1 MNNYEA
7 VYNDHLAR
15 IASEKGEKYAE
26 FVKEAVVV
34 LTSGELIIEAVQL
47 EKRKSVCEIMKGVMS
62 LAVEGLA
69 AKFGISGEN
78 NIIAAIKECRELL
91 TSVVSSADIPS
102 CEVH

>member
-7 VYNDHLAR
+7 VYNDHLAC

-47 EKRKSVCEIMKGVMS
+47 EKRKSVCEIMNGVKL

-69 AKFGISGEN
+69 AKFGISGES
-78 NIIAAIKECRELL
+78 NIIAAIEECRAIL
-91 TSVVSSADIPS
+91 TSVISSADVSS

>member
-1 MNNYEA
+1 MNKYEA

-26 FVKEAVVV
+26 FVKEAAVV

-47 EKRKSVCEIMKGVMS
+47 EKRESTCEVMKHVMG
-62 LAVEGLA
+62 LAVERLA
-69 AKFGISGEN
+69 AKFGISGES
-78 NIIAAIKECRELL
+78 NIIAAIEECLAIL
-91 TSVVSSADIPS
+91 TSVISSADVSS